1 MDFRFQKVRVA
12 GPVGWLE
19 FNAPPVNAFGWDE
32 FGEVQ
37 PALQQ
42 LLGDERVRVVVIAS
56 ALEKNFGSGA
66 DLRTFD
72 RFGAEE
78 MREWV
83 TLCHRLVGV
92 LRTSDKPLL
101 AAIHGTAVGGQLEIA
116 WHCDVRFAAE
126 DARLGQPEININF
139 LPPIGGTQSLA
150 RLMGRSRA
158 IKFLYDGELVSAAEA
173 QALGLV
179 DVVVPA
185 AKLRA
190 EVTKYAE
197 RLAAKP
203 PEALAAIR
211 RCITEGGAMTF
222 EDGLA
227 YERREVVRLA
237 ATPNFAE
244 GVRAF
249 LEKRPP
255 EWR

>member
-1 MDFRFQKVRVA
+1 MDFRFLKVRVE

-19 FNAPPVNAFGWDE
+19 YNAPPVNAFGWDE
-32 FGEVQ
+32 FHEIL
-37 PALQQ
+37 PALRQ
-42 LLGDERVRVVVIAS
+42 LLGDARVRVVVIAS
-56 ALEKNFGSGA
+56 ALEKYFGAGA
-66 DLRTFD
+66 DLNAFD
-72 RFGAEE
+72 AFGAKE
-78 MREWV
+78 MRDWIAE
-83 TLCHRLVGV
+83 CHRLVEV
-92 LRTSDKPLL
+92 LRTADKPLL
-101 AAIHGTAVGGQLEIA
+101 AAIHGTAVGGPLEIA
-116 WHCDVRFAAE
+116 WHCDLRFAAE
-126 DARLGQPEININF
+126 DARLGQPEIDINF
-139 LPPIGGTQSLA
+139 LPPIGGTQTLA

-190 EVTKYAE
+190 VVTEYAE

-211 RCITEGGAMTF
+211 RCITEGGAMAF
-222 EDGLA
+222 EDGLE
-227 YERREVVRLA
+227 YERKVVLRLA

-255 EWR
+255 VWR

>member
-1 MDFRFQKVRVA
+1 MEFRFHKVRVV

-19 FNAPPVNAFGWDE
+19 YNAPPVNAYGWDE
-32 FGEVQ
+32 FREIL
-37 PALQQ
+37 PALEQ
-42 LLGDERVRVVVIAS
+42 LLGDDRVRVIVIAS
-56 ALEKNFGSGA
+56 ALENYFGAGA
-66 DLRTFD
+66 DLRAFD
-72 RFGAEE
+72 KFGPKE

-83 TLCHRLVGV
+83 ANCHRLVGA
-92 LRTSDKPLL
+92 LRRSEKPLL
-101 AAIHGTAVGGQLEIA
+101 AAIHGTAVGGPLEIA
-116 WHCDVRFAAE
+116 WHCDLRFVAE

-139 LPPIGGTQSLA
+139 LPPIAGTQSLA

-173 QALGLV
+173 LALGLV

-185 AKLRA
+185 GQLRA
-190 EVTKYAE
+190 QVTEYAE
-197 RLAAKP
+197 TLATKP

-211 RCITEGGAMTF
+211 RCITEGGAMAF
-222 EDGLA
+222 EDGLE
-227 YERREVVRLA
+227 YEGKEVLRLA

-255 EWR
+255 VWR